1 MVEEPDP
8 RIVLVL
14 LERDC
19 GRVGRGVVSRGVSS
33 AWKKTR
39 PRRGSDLG
47 GKRTGR
53 ERPART
59 RAGESGEWRSAL
71 ARVPAKELVTSRRPL
86 RHSPRSTPTTRL
98 FSESSCFRRSG
109 GQQSGQRR
117 TRRGGDAGTAGGRR
131 AIALSGSRRAVIAHL
146 LDAAEVIHHGEQH
159 ERVHDDLVVRPL
171 GDRRHRLRRV
181 GHHVQRGGY
190 PPGGIRTGARWRT
203 LNVDAVSRADAF
215 VREGSRSPGTS
226 ALGATRCE
234 DGGAIAAPNGLES
247 ETPRSNLARTRIDR
261 SRAARVGFDLGESW
275 CALRRRACPRADAEH
290 TFPTSRPHEGI
301 SRVFVKP
308 RDGSPRLLPM
318 AIGEVP
324 PHHQRRDRG

>member
-1 MVEEPDP
+1 MVEEPDA

-59 RAGESGEWRSAL
+59 RAGVSGEWRSAL

-247 ETPRSNLARTRIDR
+247 ETPRRTWPGRGLMTDLEPLASVSISENRGVH
-261 SRAARVGFDLGESW
+261 S
-275 CALRRRACPRADAEH
+275 ADARAH
-290 TFPTSRPHEGI
+290 APTPSTR
-301 SRVFVKP
+301 
-308 RDGSPRLLPM
+308 SP
-318 AIGEVP
+318 
-324 PHHQRRDRG
+324 RRDRTRASRACS